1 MSVYIQKEKKVEKE
15 FDGPQGNIF
24 EGDTG
29 PGTFRPCL
37 RKGRSTSEKAV
48 RMQILSSNRG
58 KIVENYRKSWKK
70 TSGTSHKRLE
80 SCPRRNM
87 TPACFWDSAL
97 FTPFLMG
104 YMMIHGFLAES
115 ASPTTP
121 TTTMTPRAI
130 LSILGA
136 GNNGGINIET
146 FPPCSD
152 FEVVG

>member
-1 MSVYIQKEKKVEKE
+1 
-15 FDGPQGNIF
+15 
-24 EGDTG
+24 
-29 PGTFRPCL
+29 
-37 RKGRSTSEKAV
+37 
-48 RMQILSSNRG
+48 
-58 KIVENYRKSWKK
+58 
-70 TSGTSHKRLE
+70 
-80 SCPRRNM
+80 
-87 TPACFWDSAL
+87 
-97 FTPFLMG
+97 MG

-152 FEVVG
+152 FEVVGQFDAELTEDNSGSNG

>member
-58 KIVENYRKSWKK
+58 KIVENYRKS
-70 TSGTSHKRLE
+70 
-80 SCPRRNM
+80 
-87 TPACFWDSAL
+87 
-97 FTPFLMG
+97 
-104 YMMIHGFLAES
+104 
-115 ASPTTP
+115 
-121 TTTMTPRAI
+121 
-130 LSILGA
+130 
-136 GNNGGINIET
+136 
-146 FPPCSD
+146 
-152 FEVVG
+152 